1 MSPLYMIKS
10 HGAWEGG
17 GREPNKPTGVRHA
30 ILLTQ
35 TAGTS
40 CSQIKHLNFYFAEQ
54 PRKNRR
60 KSSLPLPKGYVESL
74 CRVLAPKETGSPRQ
88 GLTWPMFCSLRLCY
102 CLGRGWV
109 SQQSRTAGHT
119 DTHSRSITT
128 SPGREYGLELR
139 VWEFSI
145 ISYPG
150 SGAGAPG
157 LKHYYIIPLRKFFHN
172 LFPNATSKEG
182 MRFPF

>member
-40 CSQIKHLNFYFAEQ
+40 CSQIKHLNFYCAEQ

-60 KSSLPLPKGYVESL
+60 KSSLPLQRGTWKVSAGFWHQGNRQPKAGPHL
-74 CRVLAPKETGSPRQ
+74 AHVLLAQALLLPGQ
-88 GLTWPMFCSLRLCY
+88 GLGVTAAGQLDT
-102 CLGRGWV
+102 
-109 SQQSRTAGHT
+109 QTHTAGAQP
-119 DTHSRSITT
+119 I

-139 VWEFSI
+139 AWEFSI

-157 LKHYYIIPLRKFFHN
+157 FKHYYIIPLRKFFHS

-182 MRFPF
+182 MHFPF

>member
-10 HGAWEGG
+10 QGARDGG

-40 CSQIKHLNFYFAEQ
+40 CSQIKHLNFYRAEQ

-60 KSSLPLPKGYVESL
+60 KSSLPLPKGHMESL
-74 CRVLAPKETGSPRQ
+74 CRVLALRETGSPRQ
-88 GLTWPMFCSLRLCY
+88 GPHLAEVSLSQTLLLPGQG
-102 CLGRGWV
+102 LGVTAAAGQPDTQQQHNPLLLAGNMGWNSGV
-109 SQQSRTAGHT
+109 R
-119 DTHSRSITT
+119 
-128 SPGREYGLELR
+128 
-139 VWEFSI
+139 EFSI

-150 SGAGAPG
+150 SGTGAPG
-157 LKHYYIIPLRKFFHN
+157 LKHYYTIPLRKFFHS
-172 LFPNATSKEG
+172 LFPNATRKQG
-182 MRFPF
+182 MHFPF